1 MPKTFEYCTKRISR
15 LDLLTKEK
23 ILNDFGAMG
32 WELVAIMDYST
43 NHVPHD
49 DKIPDLN
56 MVFKREKESTEEE
69 IFKAEEKYAIKS
81 LKKVN
86 KLINKDKK

>member
-1 MPKTFEYCTKRISR
+1 
-15 LDLLTKEK
+15 
-23 ILNDFGAMG
+23 
-32 WELVAIMDYST
+32 
-43 NHVPHD
+43 
-49 DKIPDLN
+49 